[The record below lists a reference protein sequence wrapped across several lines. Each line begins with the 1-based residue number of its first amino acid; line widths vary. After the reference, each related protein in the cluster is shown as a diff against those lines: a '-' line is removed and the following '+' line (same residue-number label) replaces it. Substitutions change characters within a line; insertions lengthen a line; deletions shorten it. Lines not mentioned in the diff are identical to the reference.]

1 MSTSAASSSATWRG
15 LGACCER
22 GNRQQ
27 PAAPFSLAR
36 PRRVLL
42 RVFEL
47 AGLTADQ
54 LSQLLEGW
62 PALPSL
68 VTSGFAPLADLEE
81 TDDAYLVEVE
91 LPGVK
96 RDDVS
101 VELSGR
107 RLVVSGERKERERA
121 GVLRR
126 RTRAVGQ
133 FRHEVFL
140 PGEVDAEGVSAS
152 LEEGVLTVRVPK
164 ADTERPRRIEIR

>member
-1 MSTSAASSSATWRG
+1 MALPARRDRSEETTRWQPWGEMSRLS
-15 LGACCER
+15 
-22 GNRQQ
+22 
-27 PAAPFSLAR
+27 
-36 PRRVLL
+36 
-42 RVFEL
+42 
-47 AGLTADQ
+47 DQ

-68 VTSGFAPLADLEE
+68 VTGGFAPLADLEE

-133 FRHEVFL
+133 FRHEVLL